1 MNKKA
6 PGLDTI
12 HDLFATRLPILIWVS
27 MVYVGTVILQF
38 LNEPLILQACVFT
51 GLFTVHVLLH
61 WNVYRVTPKQ
71 YWFYFSIQAVLIY
84 LCAILMPGGY
94 QVVLIGLLPVM
105 IAQSLGFS
113 FRIKRILFVSV
124 ISLFLFF
131 DAALTI
137 HDTGELLVFLPLFAL
152 MLIIVIAYGIL
163 FFRQV
168 QERLRIQSFL
178 HELEEAHSK
187 VEELTLSNERQ
198 RMARDLHDTL
208 AQGVAGM
215 IMQLEAADAHMTQG
229 NGERAQ
235 RIVRQTQQQARR
247 TLAEARRA
255 IDDLRRKSGPDVD
268 FREAVAE
275 EVRHF
280 REATGIP
287 VEAEVKLSRPLS
299 GLVMEHSLHMVR
311 EGFTNIARHARASEV
326 RLGLSDRNGL
336 LQIEMTDN
344 GRGFQAADIGRDPG
358 HYGLLGIRERARLM
372 GGDMTVSSTGK
383 GTEMRVTIPL
393 DESEKP

>member
-1 MNKKA
+1 MVRTAADIVGQPLYRERLFSWGPAPSEGNSGKLFSREEEGPYNGRRRDDPLNKKT

-61 WNVYRVTPKQ
+61 WNVYRVTAKQ

-113 FRIKRILFVSV
+113 FRLKRILFVSV

-137 HDTGELLVFLPLFAL
+137 HDTGELIVFLPLFAL

-198 RMARDLHDTL
+198 DDHAAGGCGCPHDP
-208 AQGVAGM
+208 GERGAGPGDC
-215 IMQLEAADAHMTQG
+215 QTSPAAGAADLG
-229 NGERAQ
+229 RS
-235 RIVRQTQQQARR
+235 
-247 TLAEARRA
+247 AE
-255 IDDLRRKSGPDVD
+255 
-268 FREAVAE
+268 
-275 EVRHF
+275 
-280 REATGIP
+280 
-287 VEAEVKLSRPLS
+287 
-299 GLVMEHSLHMVR
+299 
-311 EGFTNIARHARASEV
+311 
-326 RLGLSDRNGL
+326 SD
-336 LQIEMTDN
+336 
-344 GRGFQAADIGRDPG
+344 
-358 HYGLLGIRERARLM
+358 
-372 GGDMTVSSTGK
+372 
-383 GTEMRVTIPL
+383 
-393 DESEKP
+393 